1 MITIRKSEER
11 GHVKIDWL
19 DSRHTFSFGDYY
31 DPNHMSF
38 RSLRV
43 INEDH
48 VAPGS
53 GFGAH
58 PHRDMEI
65 LTYVVDGV
73 LEHKDNM
80 GNGSLIQP
88 GEIQRMS
95 AGTGIVHSEF
105 NHSKTASV
113 HLLQIWILPERK
125 GLSPGYEQRTFS
137 RAQKL
142 NKLCLI
148 ASPDARDGSV
158 RVHQDLS
165 LYAAILTEDTESVH
179 LVVAQRGVWVQV
191 VRGSVKINKQIL
203 NAGDACAVELAE
215 ALRIKASEESEIL
228 LFDLA

>member
-105 NHSKTASV
+105 NHSKTAPV

>member
-105 NHSKTASV
+105 NHSKTAPV

-158 RVHQDLS
+158 RVQQDLS
-165 LYAAILTEDTESVH
+165 LYAAILTENTE
-179 LVVAQRGVWVQV
+179 LVYPVTAQRGVWVQV

>member
-105 NHSKTASV
+105 NHSKTAPV

-125 GLSPGYEQRTFS
+125 GLPPGYEQRTFS

>member
-48 VAPGS
+48 VAPDS

-88 GEIQRMS
+88 GEIQRMC

-105 NHSKTASV
+105 NHSKTAPV

-125 GLSPGYEQRTFS
+125 GLPPGYEQRTFS

-165 LYAAILTEDTESVH
+165 LYAAILTEETELVH
-179 LVVAQRGVWVQV
+179 PVAAQRGVWVQV

-203 NAGDACAVELAE
+203 NAGDASAVELAE
-215 ALRIKASEESEIL
+215 VLRIKASEESEIL
-228 LFDLA
+228 FFDLA